1 MGGVRQPASVPDE
14 FVERVTRWALGRRDP
29 VSVILFGSRARGDYG
44 PESDWD
50 FALVYEGEFPSLD
63 DLPSTLEGRDIDWA
77 PIERSRAT
85 RRLNVCGV
93 PHAVAADGRC
103 LHGLPLPTP
112 ERKDMN
118 CSAAWDN
125 LFEAHNAMRAGL
137 RDLTAHW
144 LLPPKWRRP
153 YNASVSTRSA
163 LAGELLCKA
172 ALSIRGVEP
181 RRSHSVSEL
190 CGDLERDFPADP
202 LLPLLRGCDGL
213 TEAAHVNVYADLE
226 FPREEIGVSA
236 RRLAGV
242 LRAFGEVWAA
252 VCDLSSTNEGRDAM
266 GSLVAEG
273 DGLREEVRRL
283 CSGDCPRGVLRQVQ
297 AGLGA
302 WPERSELWERLLA
315 GTPAR
320 SREQAGRAT
329 ASDNC

>member
-1 MGGVRQPASVPDE
+1 MRAAGEPASVPDK
-14 FVERVTRWALGRRDP
+14 FLERVTRWARGRRDP

-63 DLPSTLEGRDIDWA
+63 DLPSTLEDRAIDWA
-77 PIERSRAT
+77 PIERSRAM
-85 RRLNVCGV
+85 RRLNICGV
-93 PHAVAADGRC
+93 PHAVGADGRC

-112 ERKDMN
+112 ERKDVN
-118 CSAAWDN
+118 CLAAWDN

-153 YNASVSTRSA
+153 YDASVATRSA

-181 RRSHSVSEL
+181 RRSHSVAEL
-190 CGDLERDFPADP
+190 CDDLEREFPADL

-213 TEAAHVNVYADLE
+213 TETAHVNVYADLV
-226 FPREEIGVSA
+226 FPREEVSVSA

-242 LRAFGEVWAA
+242 LRAFGDVWAA
-252 VCDLSSTNEGRDAM
+252 VCDASSAKEGRDAM
-266 GSLVAEG
+266 GSLVAGG
-273 DGLREEVRRL
+273 DELREEVRGL
-283 CSGDCPRGVLRQVQ
+283 CSGDCPRGVSRQVQ
-297 AGLGA
+297 AGLGT

-315 GTPAR
+315 NTAKR
-320 SREQAGRAT
+320 SRDKASRAQAPRGR
-329 ASDNC
+329 